1 MKYIVAVVGFIF
13 IWFFSS
19 FLIGLLMVLIFKPE
33 HNVVVGVGLDWLN
46 IPGTIIGFFAGLHS
60 AKVTIRR
67 ANAKE
72 RKNESDPKDDQNN
85 N

>member
-1 MKYIVAVVGFIF
+1 MKYVVAVVGFIF

-19 FLIGLLMVLIFKPE
+19 FLIGLLMILIFKPD
-33 HNVVVGVGLDWLN
+33 HPVIVGVGLDWLN

-60 AKVTIRR
+60 AKATIRR

-72 RKNESDPKDDQNN
+72 RKNEPEPKDEQKQ
-85 N
+85 